1 MSLFKYLRK
10 RKSSANVAKDRL
22 QIIISHER
30 NQRSSPDYLP
40 KMQEEILEVIAKY
53 VKIDKEKVKVQLDKI
68 GDNAILELNVTMPE
82 DALEADSASRSAE
95 VSDDVAEDKPKSKSK
110 KKQKEPAEA

>member
-10 RKSSANVAKDRL
+10 RKNSASVAKERL

-30 NQRSSPDYLP
+30 SQRDEPDYLP
-40 KMQEEILEVIAKY
+40 KLQEELVEVISKY
-53 VKIDKEKVKVQLDKI
+53 IKIDKDKVKVQLEKI

-82 DALEADSASRSAE
+82 KALQEETA
-95 VSDDVAEDKPKSKSK
+95 
-110 KKQKEPAEA
+110 